1 MNIEV
6 KGINGILVMKVN
18 ENCTFQ
24 QFLDD
29 LNQLLEQP
37 LFQQEG
43 YYPRAFF
50 DFGCR
55 VLANDEVHSLMDLLM
70 RKEKVLFDGMT
81 YHQQPH
87 QVHIRKEQLHNGEEI
102 IIDHETLFLGIV
114 NPGSYVY
121 CYQNVYFLN
130 TVKGTIVAMNEDVR
144 IFGHDFQ
151 NAQIII
157 NQQTLHDL
165 TTSAL
170 TSVYYKDNQI
180 ILTKEENY
188 VSNYSHYVG

>member
-114 NPGSYVY
+114 NPGSCVY